1 MNCSVG
7 TPAERVSIDEQ
18 LLGALAQLER
28 VKRAC
33 SAVQARLTHAYSE
46 ARLAGITPGS
56 RQDTERRREI
66 GSEVARARGESP
78 FQGSRH
84 LELSRVL
91 VRDLP
96 HTLDALAAGDTT
108 EYRCNLIAR
117 ASTVLGTV
125 DRWTL
130 DSDLGPRLAGLS
142 NRRVESEAN
151 RLAAQLDPPSVV
163 ERHRRA
169 VAERRVTTRPAPD
182 AMTWV
187 TALLPV
193 ADGVAVHA
201 ALDRYATTMVNAG
214 DPRTRGQL
222 MADEFT
228 RRISEGCC
236 GEAPRTPTGNP
247 KETTNASRADRAHGS
262 TRQIDLL
269 LVMSDRALLD
279 GADTPAVIP
288 GHDSIPAAL
297 ARDMLAQ
304 ADRDTQV
311 WLRRLYTDAEG
322 ALATA
327 DSRARRFPFA
337 VRQFVLARDERCRT
351 PFCDA
356 PIRDID
362 HDLPYSAG
370 GSTTLAN
377 AQGLCRS
384 CNLVKGATS
393 QGVIGQGVV
402 RPALH
407 PVGADERRNR
417 PPGPPIGWSSRR
429 APSDGSGVPDTEPG
443 GGPSG

>member
-1 MNCSVG
+1 MPSAAAPVL
-7 TPAERVSIDEQ
+7 AEDP
-18 LLGALAQLER
+18 LLTALATLER

-46 ARLAGITPGS
+46 RRLAGITPGS
-56 RQDTERRREI
+56 RQDGERRREI
-66 GSEVARARGESP
+66 GSAVARARGESP

-84 LELSRVL
+84 LELSRIL

-96 HTLDALAAGDTT
+96 RTLDALATGDTT
-108 EYRCNLIAR
+108 EYRCSLIAR
-117 ASTVLGTV
+117 ASAVLGTA
-125 DRWTL
+125 DRRTL
-130 DSDLGPRLAGLS
+130 DADLGPRLAGLGNS
-142 NRRVESEAN
+142 RVESEAN
-151 RLAAQLDPPSVV
+151 RLAAQLDPISVV

-201 ALDRYATTMVNAG
+201 ALDRYATRLVNAG

-228 RRISEGCC
+228 RRVTENPRPEGAHTAA
-236 GEAPRTPTGNP
+236 GEEAVRTTSIPTTDPSLGP
-247 KETTNASRADRAHGS
+247 K
-262 TRQIDLL
+262 RQIDLL

-288 GHDSIPAAL
+288 GHGTIPAAL
-297 ARDMLAQ
+297 ARGLLAK

-311 WLRRLYTDAEG
+311 WLRRLYTDAAG

-356 PIRDID
+356 PIREVD

-370 GSTTLAN
+370 GSTSLSN
-377 AQGLCRS
+377 AQGLCRR
-384 CNLVKGATS
+384 CNLVKGAS
-393 QGVIGQGVV
+393 AQDVI
-402 RPALH
+402 RPA
-407 PVGADERRNR
+407 PSPARWGENR
-417 PPGPPIGWSSRR
+417 IRAAGPSIGWSSRST
-429 APSDGSGVPDTEPG
+429 PSVRSGVPDADSG
-443 GGPSG
+443 AGPSG

>member
-1 MNCSVG
+1 MLDARVVSRSVDDSSAG
-7 TPAERVSIDEQ
+7 VGVEEP
-18 LLGALAQLER
+18 LLAALATLER

-56 RQDTERRREI
+56 REDGVRRREI
-66 GSEVARARGESP
+66 GSAVAQARGESP

-96 HTLDALAAGDTT
+96 HTLDALASGDTT
-108 EYRCNLIAR
+108 EYRCRLIAR
-117 ASTVLGTV
+117 ASAVLGTV
-125 DRWTL
+125 DRRTL
-130 DSDLGPRLAGLS
+130 DADLGPRLTGMG

-151 RLAAQLDPPSVV
+151 RLAAQLDPVSVV

-201 ALDRYATTMVNAG
+201 ALDRYATTMATSG

-228 RRISEGCC
+228 RRVAGRWCP
-236 GEAPRTPTGNP
+236 GGAPAVGAAVDVPTRESVAVGRSVAP
-247 KETTNASRADRAHGS
+247 

-269 LVMSDRALLD
+269 VVMTDRALLD

-288 GHDSIPAAL
+288 GHGTVPAAL
-297 ARDMLAQ
+297 ARDMVAN
-304 ADRDTQV
+304 ADRNTQV
-311 WLRRLYTDAEG
+311 WLRRLYADAGG
-322 ALATA
+322 ALVTA

-362 HDLPYSAG
+362 HQVPYSAG
-370 GSTTLAN
+370 GQTTLAN
-377 AQGLCRS
+377 AQGLCRR
-384 CNLVKGATS
+384 CNLVKGAVS
-393 QGVIGQGVV
+393 PDAI
-402 RPALH
+402 RPSAH
-407 PVGADERRNR
+407 PAAVGAHRDP
-417 PPGPPIGWSSRR
+417 PPGPPIGST
-429 APSDGSGVPDTEPG
+429 APPVRSGASGTVLRV
-443 GGPSG
+443 GPSG